1 MKKILSACICIIM
14 AVSMVACGSSSSS
27 SDSKSTSSKSSASS
41 SSADSGKTDSSSAD
55 GSSADSSGQDLSKY
69 KFNKGELVRITDD
82 NNEPAV
88 ADLEIKGLIVVGNQT
103 EGAGFDAQ
111 KSGGYKTSGLKAD
124 FMLNEHITLHAEG
137 ITGNTEDLKIICL
150 PHREMADYI
159 LKSADELTQIAETEG
174 AYVNASGPDA
184 ERDNEIVDFYVGPI
198 DERKA
203 GSYDILFVYKGKLA
217 YYLPIELSKPA
228 E

>member
-41 SSADSGKTDSSSAD
+41 SADSKSD
-55 GSSADSSGQDLSKY
+55 GGNSGDSSGQDFSKY
-69 KFNKGELVRITDD
+69 KFNKGELVRITNDE
-82 NNEPAV
+82 NEPAV
-88 ADLEIKGLIVVGNQT
+88 ADFEIKGLIVAGNQT

-198 DERKA
+198 EERKA

-228 E
+228 

>member
-41 SSADSGKTDSSSAD
+41 SADSKSD
-55 GSSADSSGQDLSKY
+55 GGNSGDSSGQDLSKY

-88 ADLEIKGLIVVGNQT
+88 ADLEIKGLIVAGNQT

-174 AYVNASGPDA
+174 AYVNASGPDT

-198 DERKA
+198 EERKA

>member
-41 SSADSGKTDSSSAD
+41 SADSKSD
-55 GSSADSSGQDLSKY
+55 GGNSGDSSGQDLSKY

-88 ADLEIKGLIVVGNQT
+88 TDLEIKGLIVAGNQT

-137 ITGNTEDLKIICL
+137 ITGNTENLKIICL

-174 AYVNASGPDA
+174 AYVNASGPDT

-198 DERKA
+198 EERKA

-228 E
+228 

>member
-1 MKKILSACICIIM
+1 M

-41 SSADSGKTDSSSAD
+41 SADSKSD
-55 GSSADSSGQDLSKY
+55 GGNSGDSSGQDLSKY

-88 ADLEIKGLIVVGNQT
+88 ADLEIKGLIVAGNQT

-137 ITGNTEDLKIICL
+137 ITGNTENLKIICL

-198 DERKA
+198 EERKA

>member
-41 SSADSGKTDSSSAD
+41 SADSKSD
-55 GSSADSSGQDLSKY
+55 GGNSGDSSGQDLSKY

-124 FMLNEHITLHAEG
+124 FMLNEHITLHAEE

>member
-41 SSADSGKTDSSSAD
+41 SADSKSD
-55 GSSADSSGQDLSKY
+55 GGNSGDSSGQDLSKY

-88 ADLEIKGLIVVGNQT
+88 ADLEIKGLIVAGNQT

-198 DERKA
+198 EERKA